1 MTRAAGHEPSAR
13 QASDV
18 VAFGQEVGRVLSDGR
33 VVGRAEPY
41 AKVFPSSRA
50 VKRAVG
56 PTAWVILEDI
66 ALDATLDGE
75 GRLVAETNVRRLA
88 ANLSLSPNTVT
99 KHLGRLREHGFVLHE
114 EGRGEADGRFEVSRY
129 VLDPSAAVERFT
141 VTPSPT
147 AAAGTGGSEP
157 CRKNCDTDATDPC
170 LKNCDTDPC
179 RKNCDTARNGHERA
193 FEPVSQSTVHG
204 DLRHNKEQDVV
215 VNTQQ
220 HFSAGVAN
228 DDDADR
234 LRARLAAH
242 GVAASIADE
251 LTAGFD
257 AGRLVEVLDAVP
269 GAEAHSPAGWLVA
282 ALRGGWDVA
291 ELAREQRALAARRQR
306 ADADARQRD
315 QRHQAER
322 RRQAAIQGWAAAAAA
337 ALDDAALRTV
347 LGALTDPLPGLARR
361 SKPAAVAR
369 LAGWAADVAARQPGR
384 PLPDALAAAVVRG
397 DFHTPPPAE
406 LPPCSTPHD
415 DDAGEV
421 DRRVAAALA
430 ELDRHPAAETEE
442 PVR

>member
-1 MTRAAGHEPSAR
+1 MVAAEQR
-13 QASDV
+13 QDPRPHRASDV

-50 VKRAVG
+50 VKRSVG

-88 ANLSLSPNTVT
+88 ANLRLSPNTVT

-114 EGRGEADGRFEVSRY
+114 EGRGEVDGRFEVSRY

-147 AAAGTGGSEP
+147 AAVATTGSPP
-157 CRKNCDTDATDPC
+157 CRKDCDTEATDPC
-170 LKNCDTDPC
+170 LKNCDTDPR
-179 RKNCDTARNGHERA
+179 RKNCDTAPNGHERA
-193 FEPVSQSTVHG
+193 FRPVSQSTVHG

-215 VNTQQ
+215 VDTQQ
-220 HFSAGVAN
+220 HFSADAAN
-228 DDDADR
+228 DTTG
-234 LRARLAAH
+234 LRARLDAH
-242 GVAASIADE
+242 GIAASIVDE
-251 LTAGFD
+251 LLAGFEP
-257 AGRLVEVLDAVP
+257 GRLIEVLDAVP
-269 GAEAHSPAGWLVA
+269 GAEAHSPAGWIVA

-306 ADADARQRD
+306 ADADAHQRD

-322 RRQAAIQGWAAAAAA
+322 RRQAATRAWAAAAIA
-337 ALDDAALRTV
+337 ALDDAGLRTV

-384 PLPDALAAAVVRG
+384 PLPDALAAAVLRG
-397 DFHTPPPAE
+397 DFHTPPPAQ
-406 LPPCSTPHD
+406 LPPCPTPPD
-415 DDAGEV
+415 GLAAGEV

-442 PVR
+442 AVR